1 MSIISERRIPQVDSW
16 HHTNL
21 YLDGIPPPM
30 CHTPR
35 GHHVGADVRREFD
48 RTVVGPETF
57 VFLDVVWLTK
67 ILKQWLNHK
76 ESERRGGSAFLVNT
90 RDTGIVLTK
99 EEDID
104 SWNRLKDEGVLE
116 PALARVMWPVL
127 FEYVVPTLASLGLTF
142 PPEVDP
148 AEGLVV
154 LLRLGTDRPLSVGE
168 GIDEFRSEHSSVLD
182 AHWTFFCGVP
192 LGAIEKVLTR
202 CCRIGTVQTFW
213 RFGVLVNGR
222 LNGNDGSGSLFL
234 VLEHSSGSNELDM
247 KVYDDIC
254 TTAPWTARAYAI
266 SAVRIITVDFPGLRS
281 RASLKCPEHKHI
293 TRMTITV
300 RLRCGVSI
308 V

>member
-1 MSIISERRIPQVDSW
+1 M
-16 HHTNL
+16 
-21 YLDGIPPPM
+21 Y
-30 CHTPR
+30 HTPR
-35 GHHVGADVRREFD
+35 GHRVAAGVGREFD
-48 RTVVGPETF
+48 GTVVRHETF
-57 VFLDVVWLTK
+57 VVLDVVWLTR
-67 ILKQWLNHK
+67 ILKPLLNHK
-76 ESERRGGSAFLVNT
+76 DFERHDGSVFLGELD
-90 RDTGIVLTK
+90 DTGIVLTK

-104 SWNRLKDEGVLE
+104 SWNRLKGEGVLE
-116 PALARVMWPVL
+116 PALARVMWPDL
-127 FEYVVPTLASLGLTF
+127 FEYVMPTLASLGLTF
-142 PPEVDP
+142 PLERDR
-148 AEGLVV
+148 AAGLVV
-154 LLRLGTDRPLSVGE
+154 LLRLGTERPECIGQE
-168 GIDEFRSEHSSVLD
+168 IDKFRSEHTAVLNV
-182 AHWTFFCGVP
+182 HWNFWCGVP
-192 LGAIEKVLTR
+192 PGAIEKVLTR